1 MSGDEEQNRKD
12 EETEIYNE
20 VEKWIKEN
28 DAEFKRNGKELY
40 DPKNLQRIKRFAN
53 APMDY
58 IDERIE
64 LNKKVSQDYH
74 KLHHSI
80 LLAGITGFVAIL
92 LTQSIMKFLET
103 SQIWYLVLL
112 ISLIIGSLVA
122 MKIRLSHILLRR
134 MGLLRV
140 ILDSEIEI
148 YYLSKIKE
156 NRNKEKPRTKKA

>member
-1 MSGDEEQNRKD
+1 MPKEEEKER
-12 EETEIYNE
+12 IYNE
-20 VEKWIKEN
+20 VLEWINEN
-28 DAEFKRNGKELY
+28 DAHFKRKGKILY
-40 DPKNLQRIKRFAN
+40 DKENLERIKRFAN
-53 APMDY
+53 APMQY

-64 LNKKVSQDYH
+64 LNKKVSESYH

-92 LTQSIMKFLET
+92 LSQSIMKFLET
-103 SQIWYLVLL
+103 SQLWYLVPIFLL
-112 ISLIIGSLVA
+112 AIGSLIA

-140 ILDSEIEI
+140 IRDAEIEI

-156 NRNKEKPRTKKA
+156 SREKEGK